1 MTTVEIRKLRKSY
14 GSLEIIP
21 SADLAVRSG
30 EFVVL
35 VGPSGCGKSTLLRCI
50 AGLEPIT
57 GGNLIIDGEDM
68 TAADPVKRGIAMVF
82 QSYALYPHMTVAENI
97 GFGLKI
103 AGTPKPDI
111 RARVLEVA
119 KLLKLESLLDR
130 KPKALSG
137 GQRQRA
143 AIGRALA
150 RNPRIFL
157 FDEPLSNLDASLR
170 GEMRVELAKLHAKLG
185 NTMIYVTH
193 DQVEAM
199 TLADRMVVMR
209 SGIIEQVGAPLELF
223 NNPINRFVAGFLGQ
237 PPMNFIRVASAT
249 QQGQAIT
256 VELPGGGRRT
266 LDLPANAGETSM
278 QGLEL
283 GVRPED
289 MTVSEAGEINVTV
302 EVIEQLGGETIVYSR
317 LADGQEL
324 IAKLAGQAGI
334 RVGERLSF
342 TLAQERLQIFD
353 AAGRNLRYRVEGTGA
368 RERSSSSVERSPA

>member
-1 MTTVEIRKLRKSY
+1 MTTVEIRELRKSY
-14 GSLEIIP
+14 GSLEIIR
-21 SADLAVRSG
+21 SADLAISSG

-50 AGLEPIT
+50 AGLEPIS
-57 GGNLIIDGEDM
+57 GGTLAIDGEDM
-68 TAADPVKRGIAMVF
+68 TAADPVKRGVAMVF

-111 RARVLEVA
+111 RARVIEVA
-119 KLLKLESLLDR
+119 KLLKLEALLDR

-137 GQRQRA
+137 GQRQRV

-209 SGIIEQVGAPLELF
+209 QGIIEQVGAPLELF
-223 NNPINRFVAGFLGQ
+223 NNPVNRFVAGFLGQ
-237 PPMNFIRVASAT
+237 PPMNFIRLASAA
-249 QQGQAIT
+249 QDGQGVT
-256 VELPGGGRRT
+256 GTLPGAGRVA
-266 LDLPANAGETSM
+266 LDLPSLTVPSSLE
-278 QGLEL
+278 GLEL

-289 MTVSEAGEINVTV
+289 MTVSDGGELSATV
-302 EVIEQLGGETIVYSR
+302 EVVEQLGGETIVYGR
-317 LADGQEL
+317 LADGQAL
-324 IAKLAGQAGI
+324 TAKLAGQAGV
-334 RVGERLSF
+334 RAGDRLSF
-342 TLAQERLQIFD
+342 TLAQERLQLFD
-353 AAGRNLRYRVEGTGA
+353 ATGRNLRYRTQEAVAHAG
-368 RERSSSSVERSPA
+368 RLVERSSP